1 MAELHA
7 NSNPGM
13 ALTFRDGLARALVWP
28 CRGPRAIVTA
38 ILFLVLLALRAWERD
53 FGLGFWL
60 LGLGLGF
67 GYWDGLR
74 MYPARLAMAGVPIK
88 AVRRDLSQKG
98 YTRVP
103 ALEPESW
110 RLSTPP
116 SVTPSH
122 PRFDVTLDPANGA
135 VEGPWVV
142 LRRISRRLK
151 AAGRIKTA

>member
-1 MAELHA
+1 MVELHA

-13 ALTFRDGLARALVWP
+13 ALAFKGGLARALLWP
-28 CRGPRAIVTA
+28 FRGPRAIVAA
-38 ILFLVLLALRAWERD
+38 ILFLVLLAIRAWERD

-60 LGLGLGF
+60 LGLGLGV
-67 GYWDGLR
+67 GYLDHLR
-74 MYPARLAMAGVPIK
+74 MDPARLAMAGAPIE
-88 AVRRDLSQKG
+88 AVRRALSQKG
-98 YTRVP
+98 YTQVA

-135 VEGPWVV
+135 VEGPWAV
-142 LRRISRRLK
+142 LRRIYRRLK
-151 AAGRIKTA
+151 LPAEVSE

>member
-1 MAELHA
+1 LVELHA

-13 ALTFRDGLARALVWP
+13 ALTFKGGLARALLWP
-28 CRGPRAIVTA
+28 VRGPRAIVAA

-60 LGLGLGF
+60 LGLGLGL
-67 GYWDGLR
+67 GYLDQLR
-74 MYPARLAMAGVPIK
+74 MYPARLAMAGVPIE
-88 AVRRDLSQKG
+88 AIRRALSQKG
-98 YTRVP
+98 YTRVL

-135 VEGPWVV
+135 AEGPWVV
-142 LRRISRRLK
+142 LRRISRRLR
-151 AAGRIKTA
+151 AAGAG

>member
-1 MAELHA
+1 MVELHA

-13 ALTFRDGLARALVWP
+13 VLTFKGGLARALLWP
-28 CRGPRAIVTA
+28 GRGPRAVVTVIA
-38 ILFLVLLALRAWERD
+38 LLIWLALHAWNRG
-53 FGLGFWL
+53 FGLWWL

-67 GYWDGLR
+67 LSYCGALR
-74 MYPARLAMAGVPIK
+74 MYPARLAMAGAPIE
-88 AVRRDLSQKG
+88 AVRRALSQKG
-98 YTRVP
+98 YTQVA

-135 VEGPWVV
+135 VEGPWAV
-142 LRRISRRLK
+142 LRRIYRRLK
-151 AAGRIKTA
+151 RPAEVSE

>member
-1 MAELHA
+1 MVELHA

-13 ALTFRDGLARALVWP
+13 ALTFKGGLARALLWP
-28 CRGPRAIVTA
+28 VRGPRAIVAA

-60 LGLGLGF
+60 LGLGLGL
-67 GYWDGLR
+67 GYLDQLR
-74 MYPARLAMAGVPIK
+74 MYPARLAMAGVPIE
-88 AVRRDLSQKG
+88 AIRRALSQKG
-98 YTRVP
+98 YTRVL

-135 VEGPWVV
+135 VEGPWAV
-142 LRRISRRLK
+142 LRRISRSLK
-151 AAGRIKTA
+151 AAGAG

>member
-1 MAELHA
+1 MVELHA

-13 ALTFRDGLARALVWP
+13 ALAFKGGLARALLWP
-28 CRGPRAIVTA
+28 FRGPRAIVAA
-38 ILFLVLLALRAWERD
+38 ILFLVLLAIRAWERD
-53 FGLGFWL
+53 FGLMFWL
-60 LGLGLGF
+60 LVPASGF
-67 GYWDGLR
+67 GYWEVLR
-74 MYPARLAMAGVPIK
+74 MYPARLAMAGAPIE

-135 VEGPWVV
+135 VEGPWAV
-142 LRRISRRLK
+142 LRRIYRRLK
-151 AAGRIKTA
+151 LPAEVSE